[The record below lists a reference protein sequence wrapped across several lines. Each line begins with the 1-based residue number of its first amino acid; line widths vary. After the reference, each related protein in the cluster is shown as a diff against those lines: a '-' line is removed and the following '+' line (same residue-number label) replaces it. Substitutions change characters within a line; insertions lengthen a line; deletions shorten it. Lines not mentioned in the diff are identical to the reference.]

1 MRKKRFRLL
10 LYAGLAVFVLV
21 AITTSFVRA
30 ARTEYT
36 TMEAVVHEGDTLWSI
51 WEDVGY
57 GRFDEW
63 HCKVR
68 ELNDKDLSVLQ
79 PYDRV
84 TVSTIER

>member
-1 MRKKRFRLL
+1 MKRRKRLRLL
-10 LYAGLAVFVLV
+10 FYAGIAAFVLV
-21 AITTSFVRA
+21 AITVSFVRA

-36 TMEAVVHEGDTLWSI
+36 TMEVVVQEGDTLWGI
-51 WEDVGY
+51 WEDVGH

-68 ELNDKDLSVLQ
+68 TLNDKDLSILR

-84 TVSTIER
+84 TVSVLK

>member
-1 MRKKRFRLL
+1 MKRRNRLRLL
-10 LYAGLAVFVLV
+10 LYAGIAVFVLV

-36 TMEAVVHEGDTLWSI
+36 TMEVVAREGDTLWSI
-51 WEDVGY
+51 WEDVGH

-68 ELNDKDLSVLQ
+68 TLNDKDLSILQ

-84 TVSTIER
+84 TVSVLK